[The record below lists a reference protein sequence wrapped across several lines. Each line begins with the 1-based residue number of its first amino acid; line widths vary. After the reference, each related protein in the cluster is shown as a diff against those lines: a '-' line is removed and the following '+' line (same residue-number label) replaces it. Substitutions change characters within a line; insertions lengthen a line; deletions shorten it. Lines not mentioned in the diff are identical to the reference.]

1 MRHLTYEHSLD
12 AMTRLLLTLLLVA
25 FVPLTAADYASCI
38 LENMKGVRSDVAA
51 EEIIEA
57 CRNKH
62 PSLKALAEKQAKELL
77 AAEQAK
83 ERLNELIARSR
94 RQEVAEVSEK
104 VSSYMA
110 MIQRKIME
118 NWSRPSTARNGME
131 AELEARLLPSGEI
144 TSVRIVKGSGS
155 RAFDDSALLAVEK
168 VRKFDLPE
176 DAGLYERKFK
186 RIRLHFRPEDLPL

>member
-12 AMTRLLLTLLLVA
+12 TMTRLLLTLLVS
-25 FVPLTAADYASCI
+25 FVPLAHADYASCI
-38 LENMKGVRSDVAA
+38 LENMKGVGSDVAA
-51 EEIIEA
+51 KEIKKA

-77 AAEQAK
+77 ATGQAK
-83 ERLNELIARSR
+83 ERLNELSAQSNGR
-94 RQEVAEVSEK
+94 EAADLSEK
-104 VSSYMA
+104 VSSYAA
-110 MIQRKIME
+110 MIQRKIMK
-118 NWSRPSTARNGME
+118 NWSRPPSARNGME
-131 AELEARLLPSGEI
+131 TELEARLLPSGEV

-168 VRKFDLPE
+168 VRKFDLPQ

-186 RIRLHFRPEDLPL
+186 RIRLLFKPEDLPL

>member
-1 MRHLTYEHSLD
+1 MRHLTYEHSLG
-12 AMTRLLLTLLLVA
+12 AMTRLLLTLLVS
-25 FVPLTAADYASCI
+25 FVPLANADYASCI
-38 LENMKGVRSDVAA
+38 LENMKGVGSDVAA

>member
-12 AMTRLLLTLLLVA
+12 AMTRLLLTLLVS
-25 FVPLTAADYASCI
+25 FVPLANADYASCI
-38 LENMKGVRSDVAA
+38 LENMKGVGSDVAA

-131 AELEARLLPSGEI
+131 ADLEARLLPSGEI

>member
-12 AMTRLLLTLLLVA
+12 AMTRLLLTLLLIA
-25 FVPLTAADYASCI
+25 FVPLANADYSSCI
-38 LENMKGVRSDVAA
+38 LENMKGIESDVAA
-51 EEIIEA
+51 EEIIRA

-62 PSLKALAEKQAKELL
+62 PSLKTLAAKQAKELL
-77 AAEQAK
+77 AKQ
-83 ERLNELIARSR
+83 RLNELIARPH
-94 RQEVAEVSEK
+94 RQEAAEISQK
-104 VSSYMA
+104 VSSYTT
-110 MIQRKIME
+110 MIQRKIMK
-118 NWSRPSTARNGME
+118 NWSRPASARNGME

-176 DAGLYERKFK
+176 DADLYERQFK
-186 RIRLHFRPEDLPL
+186 RIRLLFRPEDLRL

>member
-12 AMTRLLLTLLLVA
+12 AMTRLLLTLLIA
-25 FVPLTAADYASCI
+25 FVPLANADYASCI
-38 LENMKGVRSDVAA
+38 LENMKSVGSDVAA

>member
-1 MRHLTYEHSLD
+1 
-12 AMTRLLLTLLLVA
+12 MTRLLLTLLLVA

-186 RIRLHFRPEDLPL
+186 RIRLLFRPEDLRL